1 MRLYHNPRCSKS
13 REAFALLADRGLE
26 FEDYRYLELGV
37 ASEDFEVLLELEN
50 LIRIGDVDKGSKYD
64 LDNKSDLQTLLE
76 INSKLLQRPIL
87 IHNGKA
93 VIGRP
98 PNEILTLLHEV

>member
-13 REAFALLADRGLE
+13 REAFALLVDRGIE

-64 LDNKSDLQTLLE
+64 LDSKVDLQTLLE
-76 INSKLLQRPIL
+76 IDSKLLQRPIL

-98 PNEILTLLHEV
+98 PTDILTLLHEV